1 MLIRPVP
8 AGPGDHQA
16 KDATWGAE
24 PARDNKTTSAVS
36 PFYVEESADY
46 YDRAVNIVLCDRN
59 VSVGYKQCRFARRA
73 DGEEGRGKPPNHS
86 GKPEI
91 LIGNRVDR
99 GALEHLGEE

>member
-1 MLIRPVP
+1 VGR
-8 AGPGDHQA
+8 G
-16 KDATWGAE
+16 TGARQQNHVGSE
-24 PARDNKTTSAVS
+24 PF
-36 PFYVEESADY
+36 FYVEESADY